1 MCFRLWASSLL
12 ASLLIASAPGADDP
26 GASGDEQVLKEAN
39 VAVDGSG
46 LAQFFKKLT
55 LTEGDA
61 ARLKKLIEQLGDD
74 EFETRDK
81 ATAQLKEAGPV
92 ALPMLREASK
102 NTDPEVARR
111 AQECIEGI
119 NKGFAPYVIAAA
131 ARVMATKRPAG
142 AAETLLNFLGSTDD
156 DGLADE
162 IRQALVKL
170 AVHDGKADPAIVA
183 ALTDKSAAR
192 RTAAGVA
199 LARAGLPQELPAV
212 RKLLQDA
219 EPIVRLHVA
228 MALAGSK
235 DKDAIPALIELFD
248 SKLPLAQLAPVEEML
263 YRIADDKQPP
273 TLRGTDDAAR
283 KKYREAWAKWWTDNA
298 DKVDL
303 AKAEAPRLLGYTLV
317 VLLDLNKI
325 LELDGNKKVRWEMTD
340 LQFPLDVQ
348 YLPGDR
354 LLVAEQQGGRVT
366 ERTLDGKVVW
376 EHKMNEP
383 IVAQRLPNGNT
394 FIAGR
399 NGMIELDP
407 KGTEVFSK
415 NMAAPT
421 DQIMRA
427 QRLPNGDIAYVE
439 QHLNGG
445 GAPEYIHIDARGKEL
460 HRFPVNVATFG
471 GRIQVLPNGRVL
483 IPEMYQNK
491 VVEYDTDGKVVWEAS
506 VDQPIVATR
515 LANGNTLVT
524 SMVQKKAIELDRDG
538 HPVWEYGQDT
548 RVTLALRR

>member
-1 MCFRLWASSLL
+1 
-12 ASLLIASAPGADDP
+12 
-26 GASGDEQVLKEAN
+26 
-39 VAVDGSG
+39 
-46 LAQFFKKLT
+46 
-55 LTEGDA
+55 
-61 ARLKKLIEQLGDD
+61 
-74 EFETRDK
+74 
-81 ATAQLKEAGPV
+81 
-92 ALPMLREASK
+92 LREASK
-102 NTDPEVARR
+102 NTDPEIARR

-131 ARVMATKRPAG
+131 ARVLAARRPAG
-142 AAETLLNFLGSTDD
+142 AAEALLSFLGSTDD
-156 DGLADE
+156 EGLSDE

-170 AVHDGKADPAIVA
+170 AVQDGKANTAIVA

-199 LARAGLPQELPAV
+199 LARAGQELPAV
-212 RKLLQDA
+212 RKLMQDS
-219 EPIVRLHVA
+219 EPAVRLHVA
-228 MALAGSK
+228 MALAASK
-235 DKDAIPALIELFD
+235 EKDALPILIDLLD
-248 SKLPLAQLAPVEEML
+248 KLPLAQLGSVEEML
-263 YRIADDKQPP
+263 YRLAEDKQPP
-273 TLRGTDDAAR
+273 TLKGADDTAR
-283 KKYREAWAKWWTDNA
+283 KKYREAWAKWWTDNG

-317 VLLDLNKI
+317 VLLDLNKVQ
-325 LELDGNKKVRWEMTD
+325 ELDGNKKVRWEMTD

-348 YLPGDR
+348 YLAGDR

-376 EHKMNEP
+376 EHKMPEP

-399 NGMIELDP
+399 NGMVELDP

-415 NMAAPT
+415 NMQAPNE
-421 DQIMRA
+421 QIMRA
-427 QRLPNGDIAYVE
+427 HRLPNGDVAYVV
-439 QHLNGG
+439 QHLNVG
-445 GAPEYIHIDARGKEL
+445 GAPEYIHMDARGKEL

-483 IPEMYQNK
+483 VPEMYQNR

-515 LANGNTLVT
+515 LPNGNTLVT
-524 SMVQKKAIELDRDG
+524 SMIQKKAIELDRDG

-548 RVTLALRR
+548 RVTRALRR